1 MKKILILVLMAIL
14 LTGCGK
20 KSPPVPPKQ
29 MMSSQNDVS
38 MKILFLSI

>member
-29 MMSSQNDVS
+29 MMSSQNMLIGVFYQ
-38 MKILFLSI
+38 KT